1 MDAALTQAT
10 QDQLRAGQHGL
21 LLIADNNDAFAAR
34 ALSARSSEHTLDLM
48 YYLWH
53 DDRTGRLLMREVL
66 AAAERGVR
74 VRMLIDDINPQ
85 SSDRVYLSLNSHPN
99 IQLRLF
105 NPSGMRNGSL
115 LRGLELVARMFAMTR
130 RMHTKAWIA
139 DGRLAIVGG
148 RNIGDAYFDA
158 ADTNFR
164 DLDVLLLGRGVEETA
179 AIFEAY
185 WNCQAAW
192 PVHRLHPKRARRM
205 PVAIEAPEAS
215 METVERLRGKRSIDE
230 FIAAGD
236 VHWIS
241 AARVVADPPEKVI
254 GARRDNW
261 LTRELLP
268 IIRGSGS
275 SVEIVSPYFIP
286 GRKGLAALVD
296 LIGRGVDVSVLTNS
310 LAATDVAAVHGA
322 YANYRVALLKA
333 GVKLFELQPF
343 GGKQRISVFGSK
355 GASLHTKAFVV
366 DGARGFVGSFNFDP
380 RSASLNAEMGIIF
393 DDVHLAGEMQRRFR
407 REMGP
412 QTSYRLF
419 LERNR
424 LRWEGILDDAVEQ
437 FSREPEAGIYRRLIA
452 GVIRWLPIESQL

>member
-1 MDAALTQAT
+1 MDAAVTLAT
-10 QDQLRAGQHGL
+10 KDQLRAGQHGL

-34 ALSARSSEHTLDLM
+34 VLSARAAERTLDLM

-99 IQLRLF
+99 IELRLF

-115 LRGLELVARMFAMTR
+115 FRGLELVARMFAMTR

-164 DLDVLLLGRGVEETA
+164 DLDVLLLGQGVDETS

-185 WNCQAAW
+185 WNCKAAW
-192 PVHRLHPKRARRM
+192 PVHRLHPKRARRL
-205 PVAIEAPEAS
+205 PVVIDPPADGED
-215 METVERLRGKRSIDE
+215 TVERLRGKQSIDE

-236 VHWIS
+236 IHWIGS
-241 AARVVADPPEKVI
+241 ARVVADPPEKVL
-254 GARRDNW
+254 GRRRRNW
-261 LTRELLP
+261 LTKELLP
-268 IIRGSGS
+268 IIRDSRT

-296 LIGRGVDVSVLTNS
+296 LIGHGVDVTVLTNS

-366 DGARGFVGSFNFDP
+366 DGAKGFVGSFNFDP

-393 DDVHLAGEMQRRFR
+393 DDVHLAAEMHRRFR
-407 REMGP
+407 KEISP

-419 LERNR
+419 LKRNR
-424 LRWEGILDDAVEQ
+424 LRWEGALDDAVEQ
-437 FSREPEAGIYRRLIA
+437 FSSEPEAGIYRRLVA
-452 GVIRWLPIESQL
+452 SVIRWLPIESQL